1 MIKVNIITEKISWK
15 NKISNLE
22 IYLKNKIKKLSK
34 KKEFNNKNYEFS
46 ILLTNSR
53 ELKKLNFTF
62 RKKRKTTDVLS
73 FPNIENK
80 FKKKYLGDIA
90 INYEIINKRSKL
102 SSFNKEFD
110 KIWIHGYLHLLGYDH
125 KKTNDFKK
133 MSKKESNLLK
143 YLAK

>member
-1 MIKVNIITEKISWK
+1 MIKVNIITENISWK
-15 NKISNLE
+15 NKISNPE
-22 IYLKNKIKKLSK
+22 KYLKKKIKKLSK
-34 KKEFNNKNYEFS
+34 KKEFNKKNFEFS

-53 ELKKLNFTF
+53 KLKKLNFRF
-62 RKKRKTTDVLS
+62 RKISKTTDVLS
-73 FPNIENK
+73 FPNTENK

-90 INYEIINKRSKL
+90 ISYEIINKRSKL
-102 SSFNKEFD
+102 SSFIQEFD

-125 KKTNDFKK
+125 KKINDFKI